1 LRRVPLDEGVPI
13 GVRRLLAGFSVQS
26 VAEAAWAGLSNG
38 ALIEVAEQAGF
49 EVMVP
54 ADQNIR
60 YQQNLTGRRLALVV
74 LTTNHW

>member
-1 LRRVPLDEGVPI
+1 LRRVLLDEGVPI

-49 EVMVP
+49 EVMVT

-60 YQQNLTGRRLALVV
+60 SPEATEAAATATDVAGC
-74 LTTNHW
+74 